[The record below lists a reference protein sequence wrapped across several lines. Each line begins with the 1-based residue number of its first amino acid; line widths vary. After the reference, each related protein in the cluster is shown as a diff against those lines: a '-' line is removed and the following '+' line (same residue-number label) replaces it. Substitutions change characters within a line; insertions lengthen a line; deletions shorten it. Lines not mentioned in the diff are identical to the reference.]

1 MSYEPQKAPKRAKNP
16 ANVLTICGDIERRR
30 SPRAILLLF
39 CRYLID
45 RNRENHYDDW
55 SSPRETNF
63 TGNQKGEEGWLIYKV
78 RKSAR
83 TRLRIAPLKTLEEAR
98 AIAVFGLL
106 TCKEVTR
113 IRYERLEGKTVRF
126 DEHTPHNIGVPRR
139 DVGSFKL
146 RGVGLEEGGARVCLI
161 LLYPH

>member
-1 MSYEPQKAPKRAKNP
+1 MTLVIK
-16 ANVLTICGDIERRR
+16 
-30 SPRAILLLF
+30 
-39 CRYLID
+39 
-45 RNRENHYDDW
+45 
-55 SSPRETNF
+55 
-63 TGNQKGEEGWLIYKV
+63 KGEQGWLIYKV
-78 RKSAR
+78 RKSKR

-113 IRYERLEGKTVRF
+113 VRYERLEGKTVRF

-146 RGVGLEEGGARVCLI
+146 RGVWARRRGARVCLI
-161 LLYPH
+161 LPYSLIKTQKDKSARVLLEIPVDRDFIIYAATRTFFLPTAPGDFMFHSPAKTDGRGE